1 MNEPSAPTN
10 LYDVDGFTPLN
21 ATPPF

>member
-10 LYDVDGFTPLN
+10 LYDVDGFTPVG